1 MIERKTIGDKSG
13 SIRKTYNPL
22 ISFFA
27 TFIFVLVLFAI
38 YEYSPIGKDSI
49 LLSDLK
55 TQYAPALVAYKNQL
69 MAGESISYSFLI
81 GLGKNTFGMFAYYLS
96 SPLNF
101 LSFLFPA
108 GKIDQAVVLL
118 ILLKLSL
125 AASFM
130 TLYLEK
136 RFGEKRRISV
146 IFGAMYALS
155 SYTIIFMINIMWLDG
170 FLLLPLL
177 LFVIERFI
185 ENRSRWPQLVIVLF
199 VLFVSGYYIS
209 YMVGIFSFL
218 YLVGRLWDSHGFDVK
233 EKRKTFLMLGRF
245 ISSALLAA
253 ALSAAILLPAALDTL
268 RNPDFHV
275 NASTVPVNFTMI
287 SFLDQFFAG
296 TFDSLSVNKPFIYS
310 GLVTTLLCLLFFQN
324 PEISRRTKRF
334 AAAALV
340 FFLFSFHFAALDRM
354 WHFFDTPNWFKH
366 RYSFLF
372 VFLMITIAYQ
382 SFLHI
387 KELKAKAFLRAGAV
401 FLAALIVVQSFG
413 DMRTEGE
420 RFYVN
425 LFLGGLLLLLL
436 YAFSSPKWPEV
447 ISGLRRL
454 SVPMLVIVIMV
465 DILLVNPMYLRPK
478 AFGGAFKS
486 ADLTYV
492 ADEAEGLVDY
502 AKALEKQHG
511 NSFYRI
517 EIDNDLYNEI
527 SAFNGAYFLNYHS
540 VSTFL
545 SCSDKQTNRF
555 MKQLGYGTNF
565 NYFTSIHSYS
575 AIVPDSLMG
584 IRYVLS
590 QQDKC
595 AGYNA
600 ASESGDGTIRL
611 FENEEALPLLFPV
624 KSDAGNFDYYRLEKE
639 PQNKDLFAFQDD
651 LLVSLF
657 DSANPENPV
666 YYEAQ
671 VTGPVVRN
679 AILKQKPLAP
689 RAEDD
694 KVIDED
700 TLGLETSEAAEDD
713 VITYLRV
720 NKDDSISLAYE
731 VVIQSADPLYLAVPV
746 TTVNNEAKI
755 YVDGALVGG
764 LSSSTFSQIN
774 FLGIFEPGKTIE
786 VTIVVA
792 KELSEFS
799 FLDAD
804 FYYCDTLR
812 LAEVIDGSGVRESVS
827 DLAVTDGHVKATV
840 SVFDDRLLLTTISY
854 EDGWTLWVD
863 GVKTEIVPYQD
874 AMISVPL
881 AKGTHQIEL
890 QFSAPGLMPGTVITV
905 SSLIC
910 FLGLALLT
918 FRSGRKKK

>member
-22 ISFFA
+22 ISFFS

-69 MAGESISYSFLI
+69 MAGESLSYSFLI

-130 TLYLEK
+130 TLFLEK
-136 RFGEKRRISV
+136 RFAEKRRISA
-146 IFGAMYALS
+146 IFGAMYAFS

-177 LFVIERFI
+177 LFIIERFI
-185 ENRSRWPQLVIVLF
+185 ENRRRWPQLVIVLF

-218 YLVGRLWDSHGFDVK
+218 YLVGRLWGSHGFDAN
-233 EKRKTFLMLGRF
+233 EKRATFLLLGRF
-245 ISSALLAA
+245 ISSTFLAIG
-253 ALSAAILLPAALDTL
+253 LSAAVLVPAALDTL
-268 RNPDFHV
+268 RNPDFFRG
-275 NASTVPVNFTMI
+275 ASTVPVNFTLL

-296 TFDSLSVNKPFIYS
+296 TFDSLSLNKPFIYS
-310 GLVTTLLCLLFFQN
+310 GLATTLLCLLFFQN
-324 PEISRRTKRF
+324 PEITRRTKRF
-334 AAAALV
+334 AATALI
-340 FFLFSFHFAALDRM
+340 FFVVSFHFSALDRM

-387 KELKAKAFLRAGAV
+387 KALKGKAFLRAGAI
-401 FLAALIVVQSFG
+401 FLAALIIVQSLG

-436 YAFSSPKWPEV
+436 YASSSPKWPEV
-447 ISGLRRL
+447 ISGLRKL
-454 SVPMLVIVIMV
+454 SVPMLIMVIMV

-492 ADEAEGLVDY
+492 MDEAEGLVEY
-502 AKALEKQHG
+502 AQNQEKQIG
-511 NSFYRI
+511 NSFYRV
-517 EIDNDLYNEI
+517 EINDDLYNEV

-540 VSTFL
+540 ISSFL
-545 SCSDKQTNRF
+545 SCADKQTNRF
-555 MKQLGYGTNF
+555 LKQFGYGTNF

-575 AIVPDSLMG
+575 AIVPDSIMG
-584 IRYVLS
+584 IKYVLS
-590 QQDKC
+590 QEDQC
-595 AGYNA
+595 AGYSTV
-600 ASESGDGTIRL
+600 SESTDGTVRL
-611 FENEEALPLLFPV
+611 FGNAEALPVLFPV
-624 KSDAGNFDYYRLEKE
+624 KSDAGSFDYYRLEKD

-657 DSANPENPV
+657 DSASKDKPV
-666 YYEAQ
+666 YHAAQ
-671 VTGPVVRN
+671 ASGPEVFN

-689 RAEDD
+689 KAEED

-700 TLGLETSEAAEDD
+700 TLGLETSEAAEND
-713 VITYLRV
+713 VNTYLRL

-731 VVIQSADPLYLAVPV
+731 VVIQSADPLYLAVPAV
-746 TTVNNEAKI
+746 TVNSEAKI
-755 YVDGALVGG
+755 YVDGDLVGG

-792 KELSEFS
+792 KELTEFS

-804 FYYCDTLR
+804 FYYCNTLR
-812 LAEVIDGSGVRESVS
+812 FAEVIDESGARESVRN
-827 DLAVTDGHVKATV
+827 LTVTDGHVEATV
-840 SVFDDRLLLTTISY
+840 SVSDDRLLLTTISY

-874 AMISVPL
+874 AMISVPVT
-881 AKGTHQIEL
+881 KGSHQIEL
-890 QFSAPGLMPGTVITV
+890 QFSAPGLIPGIVITAV
-905 SSLIC
+905 SLIC
-910 FLGLALLT
+910 FLGLALFT
-918 FRSGRKKK
+918 INSGRKKR